1 LCLAS
6 LAGMLIV
13 LERVLIPGASEVVKF
28 TLTQSRWLRA
38 IEALCKMVN
47 YAAEKLRSTS
57 DGRPHDDSTLV
68 GLPRI

>member
-1 LCLAS
+1 
-6 LAGMLIV
+6 M
-13 LERVLIPGASEVVKF
+13 SEVVEF
-28 TLTQSRWLRA
+28 TLTQFRRLRA
-38 IEALCKMVN
+38 VEVLCKMVN